1 MKPLVS
7 VIIPFYNNI
16 EVLHTAINSVLDQ
29 TYKNV
34 EIILIDDY
42 SSNSLD
48 QIKKYLLIE
57 KVKYFRNESNKGPG
71 FSRNVGIE
79 NSSGDYLAFLDADD
93 TWLNNKLEIQLNYM
107 QKNNYLFSH
116 TSYFRN
122 NQDNGK
128 IKKIR
133 SGFINY
139 VYPIPI
145 FFCRIATPTVMIKK
159 KLINEYKFD
168 KDLRYLEDTYLWY
181 NLSKIT
187 KLHGFNNFLAKVNM
201 SKDSSFN
208 QKNKILKSYK
218 IILKKLKNECK
229 LLYYALKIYLFLKFL

>member
-159 KLINEYKFD
+159 N
-168 KDLRYLEDTYLWY
+168 
-181 NLSKIT
+181 
-187 KLHGFNNFLAKVNM
+187 
-201 SKDSSFN
+201 
-208 QKNKILKSYK
+208 
-218 IILKKLKNECK
+218 
-229 LLYYALKIYLFLKFL
+229 